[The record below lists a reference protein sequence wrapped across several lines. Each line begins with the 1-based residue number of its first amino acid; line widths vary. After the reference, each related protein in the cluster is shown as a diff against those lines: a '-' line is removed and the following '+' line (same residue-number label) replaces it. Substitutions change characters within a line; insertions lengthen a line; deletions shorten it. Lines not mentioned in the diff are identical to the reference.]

1 VKFAKLSYRTGTR
14 FNPQEKI
21 TVIPDDKEND
31 DNIERAGVFAH
42 DTLLNVKDNEN
53 HVVMAQPENRKKSQR
68 GGKRSIFGWISKP
81 DENIEEKDIELNK
94 HLMSK

>member
-68 GGKRSIFGWISKP
+68 SGKRSIFGWISKP